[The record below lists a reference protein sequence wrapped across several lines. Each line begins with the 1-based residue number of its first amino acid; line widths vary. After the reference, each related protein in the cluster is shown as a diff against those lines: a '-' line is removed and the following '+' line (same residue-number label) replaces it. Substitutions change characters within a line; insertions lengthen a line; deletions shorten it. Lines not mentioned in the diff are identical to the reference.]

1 MKELKLV
8 SLEDGLKIMKKM
20 NEDESFD
27 YKEAFDK
34 CEKVKLTEGE

>member
-20 NEDESFD
+20 AEDENYD
-27 YKEAFDK
+27 YKKDFDN
-34 CEKVKLTEGE
+34 CEKIKLKED